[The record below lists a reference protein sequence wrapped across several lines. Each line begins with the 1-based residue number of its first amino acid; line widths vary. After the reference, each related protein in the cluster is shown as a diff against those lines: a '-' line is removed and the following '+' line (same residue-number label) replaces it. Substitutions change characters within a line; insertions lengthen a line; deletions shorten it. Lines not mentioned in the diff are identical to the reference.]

1 MCAYFEWRD
10 CAFECRLLYIKC
22 PLKSHKL
29 CTIRKARVA
38 TLGCAFLC
46 ALATIPFLLEHMVVP
61 TPAHEDDGGPGT
73 TMPSAAYAEAG
84 TTYEYTSMAAA
95 VNENVNVS
103 AEGGS
108 TEHEA
113 MYSIDMRSM
122 QPDAGGFAR
131 FLGKLVFWMQAM
143 VNKILPTALLCAL
156 SVFLV
161 VSMRN
166 AERRRQLLRA
176 PKTSASNL
184 LQTARAKSVLNPP
197 VLEVQE
203 PTVIEAPENGFGC
216 NGRLDGMG
224 PPGRLAEASST
235 ALRSEANGDAYLP
248 AAPPLTPPSM
258 SYAQSSQSQ
267 SQSQVDCAV
276 GEASYV
282 ERDEDSNVNALTLT
296 AFPFRVAAPPV
307 SFSSAAKAA
316 SSTAAGKII
325 KRNGSHCQSVSGNIL
340 DHRCRRTSR
349 TTHLLLAI
357 CVIYIID
364 YIPQVGHLFG
374 TLRTVPILV

>member
-1 MCAYFEWRD
+1 MYASFEWRD
-10 CAFECRLLYIKC
+10 CAFESRLLYIKC

-29 CTIRKARVA
+29 CTIRRARMA

-46 ALATIPFLLEHMVVP
+46 ALATIPFLFEHMVVP
-61 TPAHEDDGGPGT
+61 TPAHEGDGEPGP

-84 TTYEYTSMAAA
+84 TTYEYTRMAAA
-95 VNENVNVS
+95 SVNASVNVS

-122 QPDAGGFAR
+122 QPDAGAFAR

-184 LQTARAKSVLNPP
+184 LQTARANSVLNP

-203 PTVIEAPENGFGC
+203 PTAIEAQENRFGC

-224 PPGRLAEASST
+224 PPGRLGEALST
-235 ALRSEANGDAYLP
+235 ALRSEANGDACLS
-248 AAPPLTPPSM
+248 AAPLLTPPSM

-267 SQSQVDCAV
+267 SQVDCAL

-282 ERDEDSNVNALTLT
+282 ERDEDSNVNALTLN
-296 AFPFRVAAPPV
+296 AFPFRAVAPAV

-374 TLRTVPILV
+374 TLRTDPILV